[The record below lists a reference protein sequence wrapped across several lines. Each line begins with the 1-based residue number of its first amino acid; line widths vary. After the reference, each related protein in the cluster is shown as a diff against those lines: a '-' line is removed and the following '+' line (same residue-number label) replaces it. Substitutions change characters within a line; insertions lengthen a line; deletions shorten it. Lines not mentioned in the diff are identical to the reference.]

1 MLNPITR
8 KVTDESDDCGFHF
21 TFYCDICGSP
31 WSGVYYRGSGDSM
44 EWESEH
50 IAAYERSNREAMM
63 HFNRCP
69 VCKRMVCD
77 KCFVIL
83 DERDVCKDCMHE
95 EDK

>member
-1 MLNPITR
+1 MLEPITR
-8 KVTDESDDCGFHF
+8 RVTDESDSRGFLF
-21 TFYCDICGSP
+21 TFYCDICDSP
-31 WSGVYYRGSGDSM
+31 WSSIRYCGSGDTS
-44 EWESEH
+44 ERESER

-83 DERDVCKDCMHE
+83 DERDVCKECMHAQR
-95 EDK
+95 K